1 MSKMATFENTLTIKN
16 KKIIDFYKNHPS
28 IDFEKANLLLLH
40 FLDSVFN
47 HISNDLDTNIN
58 SQILAYMNKSQS
70 EINELKD
77 NLSLLSDNVSKM
89 SKSTV
94 DTLNSHFVTIKNDY
108 IDEVR
113 NLINTSNISQG
124 DKISTIIEKNG
135 SHLLDKTNILLNDI
149 IPKNNDD
156 QQNRLKETIMLQM
169 SELHK
174 QICDDTTKMFDNS
187 SGQQSMKNFLD
198 VFESKYNSMLVTIQQ
213 PMFSCVTASE
223 ERLTNNINS
232 IKELSTTSMSNQ
244 KSVLDELSLFL
255 GKYNASSNKGKYGE
269 NNLFSVLTSLYP
281 SAEVQDT
288 TGMKASG
295 DFILKRLDKVPVL
308 IETKDY
314 NHNINK
320 DEIAKFIRD
329 IDTQNMN
336 GIFIS
341 QYSGI
346 TFKNNYHIDIHKGN
360 VLIYIQNCEYN
371 PDKIRVAID
380 MIDYLSL
387 KIQDWN
393 TDETNNISKEILDD
407 INQEYQT
414 FISQRDTLQITL
426 KDFQK
431 KMNTQIESLK
441 LPSLDK
447 YLDTKYAYV
456 KERNFTCDIC
466 NAFTGTNKQSLSAH
480 KRGCRKKNAATCVVA
495 ENSTA

>member
-1 MSKMATFENTLTIKN
+1 
-16 KKIIDFYKNHPS
+16 
-28 IDFEKANLLLLH
+28 
-40 FLDSVFN
+40 
-47 HISNDLDTNIN
+47 
-58 SQILAYMNKSQS
+58 
-70 EINELKD
+70 
-77 NLSLLSDNVSKM
+77 
-89 SKSTV
+89 
-94 DTLNSHFVTIKNDY
+94 
-108 IDEVR
+108 
-113 NLINTSNISQG
+113 
-124 DKISTIIEKNG
+124 
-135 SHLLDKTNILLNDI
+135 
-149 IPKNNDD
+149 
-156 QQNRLKETIMLQM
+156 
-169 SELHK
+169 
-174 QICDDTTKMFDNS
+174 
-187 SGQQSMKNFLD
+187 
-198 VFESKYNSMLVTIQQ
+198 
-213 PMFSCVTASE
+213 MFSCVTASE

-232 IKELSTTSMSNQ
+232 IKELSTSSMSNQ

-295 DFILKRLDKVPVL
+295 DFILKRLDKAPVL

-441 LPSLDK
+441 PVSYTHLTLLTTVS
-447 YLDTKYAYV
+447 V
-456 KERNFTCDIC
+456 
-466 NAFTGTNKQSLSAH
+466 
-480 KRGCRKKNAATCVVA
+480 
-495 ENSTA
+495 

>member
-1 MSKMATFENTLTIKN
+1 MSKMTTHESTLTIKN
-16 KKIIDFYKNHPS
+16 KKIVDFYRNHPS

-58 SQILAYMNKSQS
+58 SQILAYMNKNQG
-70 EINELKD
+70 EINEIKD
-77 NLSLLSDNVSKM
+77 NISLLSDNVSKM
-89 SKSTV
+89 SKSTI
-94 DTLNSHFVTIKNDY
+94 DTLNSQFVTIKNDY
-108 IDEVR
+108 IDEVKS
-113 NLINTSNISQG
+113 LINTSNISQG

-135 SHLLDKTNILLNDI
+135 SHLLDKTNILLNDM

-169 SELHK
+169 SDLHK
-174 QICDDTTKMFDNS
+174 QICDDTTKIFTNS

-198 VFESKYNSMLVTIQQ
+198 GFETKYNSMMVTIQQ

-232 IKELSTTSMSNQ
+232 IKELSTSSMSNQ

-295 DFILKRLDKVPVL
+295 DFILKRLDKAPILV
-308 IETKDY
+308 ETKDY

-393 TDETNNISKEILDD
+393 TEETNNISKETLDD

-480 KRGCRKKNAATCVVA
+480 KRGCRKRNAATCIVA

>member
-1 MSKMATFENTLTIKN
+1 MSKMATFEHTLTIKN
-16 KKIIDFYKNHPS
+16 KKIVDFYKTHPT
-28 IDFEKANLLLLH
+28 IDFEKANMLLIH

-58 SQILAYMNKSQS
+58 SQLLAYMNKNQN
-70 EINELKD
+70 EITEIKGNI
-77 NLSLLSDNVSKM
+77 SLLSDQVSKNIENTIE
-89 SKSTV
+89 TV
-94 DTLNSHFVTIKNDY
+94 NNHLISMKNEY
-108 IDEVR
+108 IEEMR
-113 NLINTSNISQG
+113 GFINTSNVTSG
-124 DKISTIIEKNG
+124 EKISNVIEKNN

-149 IPKNNDD
+149 IPRTSEDH
-156 QQNRLKETIMLQM
+156 QTRLKSAIMLQI

-174 QICDDTTKMFDNS
+174 QIRNDVSDIIGNPNN
-187 SGQQSMKNFLD
+187 GQSMSNFLD
-198 VFESKYNSMLVTIQQ
+198 IFETKYNTMLVTIQQ
-213 PMFSCVTASE
+213 PMYSCIAASE
-223 ERLTNNINS
+223 ERLNNNINT
-232 IKELSTTSMSNQ
+232 IKDMSNDSISKQ
-244 KSVLDELSLFL
+244 KTVLDELSVFL
-255 GKYNASSNKGKYGE
+255 SKYNASSNKGKYGE
-269 NNLFSVLTSLYP
+269 NNLYSILTSIYP

-295 DFILKRLDKVPVL
+295 DFILKRMEKQPIL

-360 VLIYIQNCEYN
+360 VLIYVQNCEYN
-371 PDKIRVAID
+371 PDKIRVAVD

-387 KIQDWN
+387 KIKEWN
-393 TDETNNISKEILDD
+393 MEETNNISKEVLDE
-407 INQEYQT
+407 INEEYQVFLT
-414 FISQRDTLQITL
+414 QRDTLQTTL

-431 KMNTQIESLK
+431 RLNSQIESLK

-456 KERNFTCDIC
+456 RERNFTCDIC

-480 KRGCRKKNAATCVVA
+480 KRGCRKKNAATCIVA
-495 ENSTA
+495 ENSTV